1 MTSPRY
7 VMAFDLERCT
17 GCHAC
22 SVACKVENEVPLGHF
37 RTKVYYQD
45 TGRFPTVH
53 RSFLPVVCQQ
63 CVDAPCMKACPTG
76 SIARD
81 EDGIVRIDQK
91 TCDATAACV
100 SACPY
105 GALYV
110 DPVHQVAD
118 KCDFCSHRLEAGMEP
133 ACVETCPGETI
144 VFGDANDPAS
154 RIARFLARHGAELQ
168 VLKPEKGA
176 DPQVFYRGDARAM
189 EGKVPEGRNHDPQ
202 SYEIETWSAPV
213 PPPRAGRGE
222 VSR

>member
-7 VMAFDLERCT
+7 AMAFDLERCT

-22 SVACKVENEVPLGHF
+22 SVACKVENEVPFGHF

-45 TGRFPTVH
+45 HGRFPKVH
-53 RSFLPVVCQQ
+53 RSFLPVVCMQ
-63 CVDAPCMKACPTG
+63 CADAPCMTACPTG
-76 SIARD
+76 SIRRG
-81 EDGIVRIDQK
+81 EDGIVRVDQG
-91 TCDATAACV
+91 TCDANAACV

-118 KCDFCSHRLEAGMEP
+118 KCDFCSHRLEAGLEP

-154 RIARFLARHGAELQ
+154 KISRFLERHRDELE
-168 VLKPEKGA
+168 VLKREKGTN
-176 DPQVFYRGDARAM
+176 PQVFYRGDARSM
-189 EGKVPEGRNHDPQ
+189 EAKVPEGRNHDPA
-202 SYEIETWSAPV
+202 SYEIETWSQRAPQ
-213 PPPRAGRGE
+213 PRTGGGE
-222 VSR
+222 AQR